1 MRARKCDRCGNYFEE
16 PSNGR
21 SGSVCRISD
30 LDTDAIL
37 NQEGGVS
44 QLEIIMNFS
53 LIKANL
59 TFVKTVQK
67 NWLNFCKME
76 REDRICLIFF

>member
-37 NQEGGVS
+37 NQEGGD
-44 QLEIIMNFS
+44 S
-53 LIKANL
+53 L
-59 TFVKTVQK
+59 
-67 NWLNFCKME
+67 
-76 REDRICLIFF
+76 R

>member
-1 MRARKCDRCGNYFEE
+1 MRARKCDRCGNFFEE

-30 LDTDAIL
+30 LETDAIL

-53 LIKANL
+53 LIKANFDL
-59 TFVKTVQK
+59 CENCTKKLVEFLQNGK
-67 NWLNFCKME
+67 
-76 REDRICLIFF
+76 RG